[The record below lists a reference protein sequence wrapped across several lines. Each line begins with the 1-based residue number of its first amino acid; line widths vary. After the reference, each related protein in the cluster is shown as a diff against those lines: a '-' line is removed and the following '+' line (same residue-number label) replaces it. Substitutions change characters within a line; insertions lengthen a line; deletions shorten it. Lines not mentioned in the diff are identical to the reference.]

1 MNNPFIWIWLV
12 LTIVLIIFE
21 VCTTGLTSIWFAAGG
36 VVAFILALVKA
47 PIWAQIVAFVVV
59 SVLLLIFTRPLVQK
73 VLKVGENKTNLDSL
87 IGKSAKVTTEINNNK
102 GIGNAVVNG
111 QEWTARAAD
120 DSEIIPEGTMVEI
133 VNITG
138 VKLIVKRTDN

>member
-1 MNNPFIWIWLV
+1 MGNPFIWIWLV
-12 LTIVLIIFE
+12 LTIILIIFE

-36 VVAFILALVKA
+36 VVAFILSLLKA
-47 PIWAQIVAFVVV
+47 PIWAQIIAFVVV

-87 IGKSAKVTTEINNNK
+87 IGKSAKVITEIDNNK
-102 GIGNAVVNG
+102 GTGNAVVNG
-111 QEWTARAAD
+111 QEWTARSAD
-120 DSEIIPEGTMVEI
+120 DSEIIPEGTIVEV

-138 VKLIVKRTDN
+138 VKLIVKKNND

>member
-138 VKLIVKRTDN
+138 VKLIVKKNND

>member
-1 MNNPFIWIWLV
+1 MDNPFIWIWLV

-36 VVAFILALVKA
+36 VVAFIMALLKA

-87 IGKSAKVTTEINNNK
+87 IGKNAKVITEIDNNK
-102 GIGNAVVNG
+102 GTGNAVVNG
-111 QEWTARAAD
+111 QEWTARAAE

-138 VKLIVKRTDN
+138 VKLIVKKSNN

>member
-1 MNNPFIWIWLV
+1 MGNPFIWIWLV
-12 LTIVLIIFE
+12 LTIILIIFE

-36 VVAFILALVKA
+36 VVAFILSLLKA
-47 PIWAQIVAFVVV
+47 PIWAQIIAFAVV

-87 IGKSAKVTTEINNNK
+87 IGKSAKVITEIDNNK
-102 GIGNAVVNG
+102 GTGNAVVNG
-111 QEWTARAAD
+111 QEWTARSAD
-120 DSEIIPEGTMVEI
+120 DSEIIPEGTIVEV

-138 VKLIVKRTDN
+138 VKLIVKKNND

>member
-133 VNITG
+133 VNIIG